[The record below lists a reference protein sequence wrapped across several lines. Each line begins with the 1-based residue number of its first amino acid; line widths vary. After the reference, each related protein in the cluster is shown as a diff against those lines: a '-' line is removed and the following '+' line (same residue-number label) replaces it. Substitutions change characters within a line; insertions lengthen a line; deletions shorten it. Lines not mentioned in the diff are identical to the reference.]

1 MSDSLPLPSAGP
13 LVIEETCPPRRIHSL
28 LSTKWT
34 SMVLYVLSFGAARTG
49 QMLRCMPGISQKMLT
64 QTLREL
70 ERDGL
75 LERTVLQVMPPMVE
89 YALTPLGWRF
99 VEPLRALYAWADE
112 NADALDEL
120 VGNRRRAEPL
130 TATSPGRG

>member
-1 MSDSLPLPSAGP
+1 MSDLTYVPVAGP
-13 LVIEETCPPRRIHSL
+13 LIVEETCPPRRIHTL

-34 SMVLYVLSFGAARTG
+34 SMVLYCLSFGASRSS
-49 QMLRCMPGISQKMLT
+49 QLQRSMPGISQKMLT

-70 ERDGL
+70 ERDGAVA
-75 LERTVLQVMPPMVE
+75 RTVLQDMPPRVE

-99 VEPLRALYAWADE
+99 VEPLRALYSWAEE

-120 VGNRRRAEPL
+120 MHNRERMGA
-130 TATSPGRG
+130 AQAM

>member
-1 MSDSLPLPSAGP
+1 MSDSTPLPSTGP
-13 LVIEETCPPRRIHSL
+13 LVVEETCPPRRIHSL

-49 QMLRCMPGISQKMLT
+49 QLQRSMPGISQKMLT

-75 LERTVLQVMPPMVE
+75 LARTVHQAMPPRVE
-89 YALTPLGWRF
+89 YELTPLGWRF
-99 VEPLRALYAWADE
+99 VEPLRALYAWADQ
-112 NADALDEL
+112 NADALDEWT
-120 VGNRRRAEPL
+120 GNRQRAEQSA
-130 TATSPGRG
+130 ATGRS